1 MTELIV
7 ARIERFEKPATSTG
21 DSSGR
26 VPEHYVT
33 LASASSAPMR
43 PIDSIVFDLDG
54 TLWDTCAAC
63 VVAWNRVLAR
73 HGIDFRPITEEDI
86 RGVMGK
92 SHEQCIRDV
101 FVGVPE
107 AHIRTLIAETQVE
120 DNRAAAELGGVLYPH
135 VADGVRRLAARY
147 PLFIV
152 SNCQRGYIE
161 TFHQWSG
168 LGACFRDFECW
179 GNTGLT
185 KAANLRL
192 LIERNRLRHPCF
204 VGDTVGDQAAA
215 RECGVPFLYVD
226 YGFGQC
232 PSADRRFTSFAELT
246 GWLLGAVGHVG

>member
-1 MTELIV
+1 M
-7 ARIERFEKPATSTG
+7 P
-21 DSSGR
+21 
-26 VPEHYVT
+26 
-33 LASASSAPMR
+33 
-43 PIDSIVFDLDG
+43 PIDSVVFDLDG

-92 SHEQCIRDV
+92 PHEQCIRDV

-192 LIERNRLRHPCF
+192 LIERNGLR
-204 VGDTVGDQAAA
+204 
-215 RECGVPFLYVD
+215 
-226 YGFGQC
+226 QC

-246 GWLLGAVGHVG
+246 GWLLGAVGHVGEAGPATPGRRRGARRRPSW